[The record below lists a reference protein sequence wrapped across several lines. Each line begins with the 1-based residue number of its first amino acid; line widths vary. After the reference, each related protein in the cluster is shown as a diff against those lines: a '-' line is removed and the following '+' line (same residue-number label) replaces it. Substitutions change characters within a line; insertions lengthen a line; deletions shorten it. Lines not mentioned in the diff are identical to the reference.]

1 MIRNQIV
8 KEALSFVGQEEIRG
22 NIGFKEDKFQ
32 QYMETMG
39 WDKGQAWCAYFAE
52 LVWKMAYSK
61 FDSTFISRL
70 DKLFNAGAVATW
82 NNFSKSDFKT
92 SDIPEPGDVV
102 IWQSLKNGKPHW
114 TGHAGVVIEVNGNT
128 FKSVEG
134 NTNDKGG
141 REGYI
146 VAVKDRPLNF
156 EPKEMGLVLKGFI
169 KPIEV

>member
-22 NIGFKEDKFQ
+22 NLGFKEDKFQ
-32 QYMETMG
+32 RYLETMG

-82 NNFSKSDFKT
+82 NNFTKSEFEI
-92 SDIPEPGDVV
+92 SRIPEVGDLV
-102 IWQSLKNGKPHW
+102 IWQNYKNWKPNW
-114 TGHAGVVIEVNGNT
+114 TGHEGIVVEVRNT